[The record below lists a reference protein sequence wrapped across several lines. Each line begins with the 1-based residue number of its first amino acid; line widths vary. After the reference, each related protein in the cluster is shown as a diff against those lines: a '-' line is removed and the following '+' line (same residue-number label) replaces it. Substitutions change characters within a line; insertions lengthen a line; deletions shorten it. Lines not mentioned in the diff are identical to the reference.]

1 MRVKRV
7 GCMVLALLI
16 GGLVIGLAEGQKI
29 DEATRAWLQ
38 QVRVGPYQ
46 EPSLYELA
54 LAEGE
59 VTIYSYSSRV
69 HNFAATFEARYPGIK
84 VNAFDMDSG
93 EILTKVLAEQRA
105 GRFSADVIYL
115 KDPAAVIA
123 ELYEPGY
130 VFNYIPPDIKHLLP
144 PHYREP
150 LLVHHI
156 SLDVFIYNTEVYDSS
171 PITNIWDVTR
181 PEWRGKF
188 LMPDPLV
195 TTEYIE
201 VLATIVQNAD
211 AMAAAY
217 AEAFGEPLV
226 LSPGVEN
233 AGYEW
238 IKRMLGNGAVIV
250 RSTDDV
256 SNAVGA
262 PGQVAPP
269 VGLTAFS
276 RLRDKEKNPQLAFD
290 VAYGMGPVLGVEHQV
305 VVAIVNRAPHPNAA
319 KLLIQWMMGDDRGG
333 WGYAPYHVFGN
344 WPTRVDVPAPSG
356 VPALAELAYWNTD
369 ADFVWDNYGKI
380 VDFWTLNR

>member
-1 MRVKRV
+1 MRVKSI
-7 GCMVLALLI
+7 GSLILAFLI
-16 GGLVIGLAEGQKI
+16 AGWVVGLAGGQKI
-29 DEATRAWLQ
+29 DEATRAWLE
-38 QVRVGPYQ
+38 QVKVGPYL
-46 EPSLYELA
+46 EPTLYELA
-54 LAEGE
+54 LTERE

-69 HNFAATFEARYPGIK
+69 HQFGATFEARYPGIK

-105 GRFSADVIYL
+105 GKFSADVIFL

-144 PHYREP
+144 AEYREP

-156 SLDVFIYNTEVYDSS
+156 SLDVFIYNTEVYESS
-171 PITNIWDVTR
+171 PIKNIWDLTR
-181 PEWRGKF
+181 PEWQGKF

-201 VLATIVQNAD
+201 VLATIVQHAAD
-211 AMAAAY
+211 MATAY
-217 AEAFGEPLV
+217 EEAFGESLV

-238 IKRMLGNGAVIV
+238 IKRVLQNGAVIV

-262 PGQVAPP
+262 PGQVHPP

-290 VAYGMGPVLGVEHQV
+290 VAYGVKPVLGVEHQV
-305 VVAIVNRAPHPNAA
+305 VVAVVNRAPHPNAA
-319 KLLIQWMMGDDRGG
+319 KLLIQWMMGDDYGG

-344 WPTRVDVPAPSG
+344 WPTRVDVLAPSG

-369 ADFVWDNYGKI
+369 AEFVWDEYGKI

>member
-1 MRVKRV
+1 VKLKSV
-7 GCMVLALLI
+7 
-16 GGLVIGLAEGQKI
+16 GLAAVVLLLFGLAVTLAGEQKI
-29 DEATRAWLQ
+29 DAETEAWLRQ
-38 QVRVGPYQ
+38 FKLGPYQ
-46 EPSLYELA
+46 EPTLYELA

-69 HNFAATFEARYPGIK
+69 HKFAATFEARYPGIK

-115 KDPAAVIA
+115 KDPAAVVA

-130 VFNYIPPDIKHLLP
+130 VFNYIPPDIKHLIP
-144 PHYREP
+144 PQYQEP

-156 SLDVFIYNTEVYDSS
+156 SLDVFIYNTEVYDTT

-217 AEAFGEPLV
+217 EEAFGSPLV

-262 PGQVAPP
+262 PGQAAPP

-305 VVAIVNRAPHPNAA
+305 VVAVVNRAPHPHAA
-319 KLLIQWMMGDDRGG
+319 KLLIQWMMGDDHGG
-333 WGYAPYHVFGN
+333 WGYEPYFVFGN
-344 WPTRVDVPAPSG
+344 WPTRIDVSPPPRAPS
-356 VPALAELAYWNTD
+356 LSDLAYWNTD
-369 ADFVWDNYGKI
+369 ADFVWDNYAKI

>member
-1 MRVKRV
+1 MRAKCIGVA
-7 GCMVLALLI
+7 VLAFLI
-16 GGLVIGLAEGQKI
+16 GGAAVGLATEQNI
-29 DEATRAWLQ
+29 DAATKAWLEQ
-38 QVRVGPYQ
+38 AKLGPYQ
-46 EPSLYELA
+46 EPTLYELA

-59 VTIYSYSSRV
+59 VTVYSYSSRV
-69 HNFAATFEARYPGIK
+69 HQFGATFEARYPGIK

-93 EILTKVLAEQRA
+93 EILTKVLAEQSA
-105 GRFSADVIYL
+105 GKFSADVIFL

-144 PHYREP
+144 AAYREP

-156 SLDVFIYNTEVYDSS
+156 SLDVFIYNTEVYESS
-171 PITNIWDVTR
+171 PIKNIWDLTR

-201 VLATIVQNAD
+201 VLATIVQHAD
-211 AMAAAY
+211 DMAAAY
-217 AEAFGEPLV
+217 EEAFGAPLV

-233 AGYEW
+233 ASYEW
-238 IKRMLGNGAVIV
+238 IKRVLQNGAVIV

-262 PGQVAPP
+262 PGQVDPP

-290 VAYGMGPVLGVEHQV
+290 VAYGVKPVLGVEHQV
-305 VVAIVNRAPHPNAA
+305 VVAVVNRAPHPNAA
-319 KLLIQWMMGDDRGG
+319 KLLIQWMMGDDYGG
-333 WGYAPYHVFGN
+333 WGYAPYHVCGN
-344 WPTRVDVPAPSG
+344 WPTRLDVPAPSG
-356 VPALAELAYWNTD
+356 VPALAELAYWKTD
-369 ADFVWDNYGKI
+369 AGFVWDEYGKI

>member
-1 MRVKRV
+1 MRVKSIGSLV
-7 GCMVLALLI
+7 VALLI
-16 GGLVIGLAEGQKI
+16 GGLVVGLAAEQHI
-29 DEATRAWLQ
+29 DAATRVWLEEAK
-38 QVRVGPYQ
+38 VGPYQ
-46 EPSLYELA
+46 EATLYERA
-54 LAEGE
+54 VAEGA

-69 HNFAATFEARYPGIK
+69 HKFAATFEARYPGIV

-105 GRFSADVIYL
+105 GQFSADVIFL

-130 VFNYIPPDIKHLLP
+130 VFNYIPPDIKHLIP
-144 PHYREP
+144 PQYQEP

-156 SLDVFIYNTEVYDSS
+156 SLDVFIYNTEVYDST

-201 VLATIVQNAD
+201 VLAAIVQNAD
-211 AMAAAY
+211 VMAMAY
-217 AEAFGEPLV
+217 EEAFGEPLV

-238 IKRMLGNGAVIV
+238 IKRMLENGAVIV

-262 PGQVAPP
+262 PGQVTPP

-276 RLRDKEKNPQLAFD
+276 RLRDKAKNPQLAFD
-290 VAYGMGPVLGVEHQV
+290 VAYGMRPVLGVEHQV
-305 VVAIVNRAPHPNAA
+305 VVAVVNRAPHPNAA
-319 KLLIQWMMGDDRGG
+319 KLLIQWMMGDDVGG
-333 WGYAPYHVFGN
+333 WGYAPYFVFGN
-344 WPTRVDVPAPSG
+344 WATRIDVPAPPGAPS
-356 VPALAELAYWNTD
+356 LSDLAYWNTNSQ
-369 ADFVWDNYGKI
+369 FVWANYGTI
-380 VDFWTLNR
+380 VDFWLQNR

>member
-1 MRVKRV
+1 MRVKCV
-7 GCMVLALLI
+7 GVAVLAFLI
-16 GGLVIGLAEGQKI
+16 GGAVVGLAAEQNI
-29 DEATRAWLQ
+29 DAATKAWLE
-38 QVRVGPYQ
+38 QVKVGPYM
-46 EPSLYELA
+46 PPTLYELA

-69 HNFAATFEARYPGIK
+69 HNFAATFMARYPGVK
-84 VNAFDMDSG
+84 VNAFDMDAG
-93 EILTKVLAEQRA
+93 EIITKVLAEQRA

-130 VFNYIPPDIKHLLP
+130 VFNYIPPDIKHLIP
-144 PHYREP
+144 PQYQEP

-156 SLDVFIYNTEVYDSS
+156 SLDVFIYNTEVYDST
-171 PITNIWDVTR
+171 PIKNIWDLTR

-188 LMPDPLV
+188 LMPDPLI

-217 AEAFGEPLV
+217 EKAFGSPLV

-238 IKRMLGNGAVIV
+238 IKRVLENEAVIV

-262 PGQVAPP
+262 PGQAAPP

-290 VAYGMGPVLGVEHQV
+290 VAYGMEPVLGFEHQV
-305 VVAIVNRAPHPNAA
+305 VVAIVNRSPHPNAA
-319 KLLIQWMMGDDRGG
+319 KLLVQWMMGDDRGG
-333 WGYAPYHVFGN
+333 WGYAPYYIFGN
-344 WPTRVDVPAPSG
+344 WPTRVDVPAPPG
-356 VPALAELAYWNTD
+356 VPSLTELPYWNTD
-369 ADFVWDNYGKI
+369 SDFVWSVYGEI
-380 VDFWTLNR
+380 IDFWTVNR

>member
-1 MRVKRV
+1 MRAKCIGVA
-7 GCMVLALLI
+7 VLAFLI
-16 GGLVIGLAEGQKI
+16 GGAAVGLATEQNI
-29 DEATRAWLQ
+29 EAATKAWLEQ
-38 QVRVGPYQ
+38 AKLGPYQ
-46 EPSLYELA
+46 EPTLYELA

-59 VTIYSYSSRV
+59 VTVYSYSSRV
-69 HNFAATFEARYPGIK
+69 HQFGATFEARYPGIK

-93 EILTKVLAEQRA
+93 EILTKVLAEQSA
-105 GRFSADVIYL
+105 GKFSADVIFL

-144 PHYREP
+144 AAYREP

-156 SLDVFIYNTEVYDSS
+156 SLDVFIYNTEVYESS
-171 PITNIWDVTR
+171 PIKNIWDLTR

-201 VLATIVQNAD
+201 VLATIVQHAD
-211 AMAAAY
+211 DMAAAY
-217 AEAFGEPLV
+217 EEAFGAPLV

-233 AGYEW
+233 ASYEW
-238 IKRMLGNGAVIV
+238 IKRVLQNGAVIV

-262 PGQVAPP
+262 PGQVDPP

-290 VAYGMGPVLGVEHQV
+290 VAYGVKPVLGVEHQV
-305 VVAIVNRAPHPNAA
+305 VVAVVNRAPHPNAA
-319 KLLIQWMMGDDRGG
+319 KLLIQWMMGDDYGG

-344 WPTRVDVPAPSG
+344 WPTRLDVPAPSG
-356 VPALAELAYWNTD
+356 VPALAELAYWKTD
-369 ADFVWDNYGKI
+369 AGFVWDEYGKI